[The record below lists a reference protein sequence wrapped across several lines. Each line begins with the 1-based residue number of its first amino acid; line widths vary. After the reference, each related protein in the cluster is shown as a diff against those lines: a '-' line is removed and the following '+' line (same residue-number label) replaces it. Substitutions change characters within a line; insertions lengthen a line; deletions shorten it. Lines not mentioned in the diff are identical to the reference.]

1 MLGTHFYF
9 GSIKNYVIAFG
20 TLFNEIH
27 ISRTD
32 AANNE
37 VAFMRVPLSY
47 SSKDKMLARVIADPN
62 IDRPTA
68 IVLPRMSF
76 QLTDLR
82 YDGDRKLNTLGRSV
96 YTTEDKNKNKYQY
109 NPVPYNFDFDL
120 NIYVKNA
127 EDGTKI
133 IEQILPFFTPD
144 WTPTIKLIPEMN
156 VVVDTPIIL
165 NSISSQ
171 DTYDQQFLQR
181 RAIIW
186 TLKFTLKGY
195 LFGPIKEK
203 KIIKFANTTFFI
215 SKQDDLYNA
224 IGNTAP
230 SDRVTVRPAMLA
242 NGSPTT
248 NAAASVPLS
257 EIDADDDFGYSV
269 NIELILTS
277 NT

>member
-27 ISRTD
+27 IHRTD
-32 AANNE
+32 SANST

-76 QLTDLR
+76 VLKELK

-109 NPVPYNFDFDL
+109 NPVPYNFEFDL
-120 NIYVKNA
+120 NVYVKNA

-156 VVVDTPIIL
+156 VVVDTPVIL
-165 NSISSQ
+165 NSITSQ

-186 TLKFTLKGY
+186 TLSFTLKGY

-215 SKQDDLYNA
+215 AKQDDLYDA
-224 IGNTAP
+224 VGNTAP
-230 SDRVTVRPAMLA
+230 SDRVTVRPALLA

-248 NAAASVPLS
+248 NAAASIPLS
-257 EIDADDDFGYSV
+257 EIEADDDFGYAV
-269 NIELILTS
+269 NIELLLTS